1 MSSEIIIVEII
12 SHFSFNL
19 GTGKGSAAPRVFTP
33 LGVPPVVS
41 LATLDAEKIDACP
54 ALIKSDWKG
63 GWRHVPRYGVMGREG
78 GIQARLEPWTVCG
91 LAQGNI
97 WTGVG
102 MAVKE
107 SWADGLAVKKSWAV
121 GLAA

>member
-1 MSSEIIIVEII
+1 M
-12 SHFSFNL
+12 
-19 GTGKGSAAPRVFTP
+19 R
-33 LGVPPVVS
+33 
-41 LATLDAEKIDACP
+41 P

-91 LAQGNI
+91 LAQGDT

-102 MAVKE
+102 LAVNEASTVGLAVKK
-107 SWADGLAVKKSWAV
+107 SWTDGLAVKKSWAV